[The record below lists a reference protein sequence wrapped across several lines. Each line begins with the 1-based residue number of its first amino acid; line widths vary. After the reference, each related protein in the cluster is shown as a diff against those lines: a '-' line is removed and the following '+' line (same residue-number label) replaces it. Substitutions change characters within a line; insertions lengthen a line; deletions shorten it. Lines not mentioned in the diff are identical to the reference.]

1 MRIMCVVS
9 ECMCEDY
16 VCGEC
21 GGGWGRV
28 SVAAIT
34 GCSSS
39 GHAVP
44 WTVVGALVH
53 HS

>member
-1 MRIMCVVS
+1 MCV
-9 ECMCEDY
+9 DY
-16 VCGEC
+16 MCGEC
-21 GGGWGRV
+21 RGG

-39 GHAVP
+39 GQAVP